1 MKKDLSIPSFRP
13 YENIIQKQTTESQ
26 RKTLLTMKVGAI
38 TKWVRDILA
47 IILMLKLIT
56 IIY

>member
-1 MKKDLSIPSFRP
+1 MKKDSSIPSFRP
-13 YENIIQKQTTESQ
+13 YENFIQKQTTEPQS
-26 RKTLLTMKVGAI
+26 KTLLTIKVGAI